1 MDTLRTGIRHLGVP
15 APLLFVVGGGSLY
28 LGAALAVTLFDQ
40 VGPAGVAWL
49 RMLVAALVLLVWR
62 RPDRTAWRGR
72 RLVLAGC
79 FGLVTG
85 LMNVAFYKAIARLP
99 LGTAVAVEFC
109 GPIAVA
115 ALGSRSRRDVAAL
128 LLAAIGVVLIAD
140 VQLAGSPTGFGL
152 AMLAAAMWAVYI
164 VLGKRVASAG
174 SGLDDMT
181 VGFAVAAVLLC
192 PLALGTGPVWGSF
205 TLLALAAGVGV
216 LSTVLPY
223 ALDQVVLRRIGRAR
237 FAVLLALLPATA
249 SVVGFLV
256 LNQVPRPLEAVG
268 VVAVVSAVALRTGRP
283 AAGDPGHEAEVPVPP

>member
-1 MDTLRTGIRHLGVP
+1 MDTLRAGMRHPGVP
-15 APLLFVVGGGSLY
+15 APLLFVVGGSSLY

-40 VGPAGVAWL
+40 VRPAGVAWL
-49 RMLVAALVLLVWR
+49 RMLVAALVLLAWR

-85 LMNVAFYKAIARLP
+85 LMNVAFYEAIARLP

-109 GPIAVA
+109 GPVAVA

-128 LLAAIGVVLIAD
+128 LLAVIGVVLIAD
-140 VQLAGSPTGFGL
+140 VQLAGSPAGFGL
-152 AMLAAAMWAVYI
+152 ALLAAAMWAVYI

-192 PLALGTGPVWGSF
+192 PLALVTGPVWGSS

-256 LNQVPRPLEAVG
+256 LDQVPRPLEAVG
-268 VVAVVSAVALRTGRP
+268 VVAVVSAVALRSGAPFPR
-283 AAGDPGHEAEVPVPP
+283 